1 MPQEH
6 AEAMTTADAESTD
19 QFDGMKRALVTEHIR
34 RTTLLKQASEM
45 HQLAGEE
52 AHEVTG
58 PA

>member
-1 MPQEH
+1 
-6 AEAMTTADAESTD
+6 MTTADAESTD